1 MITPAIPEVTPDQ
14 IEAKFTVQEKRFAA
28 VVSSI
33 TILREFVSKWR
44 NELAAFEWNA
54 FDSEGPKVF
63 FDCTY
68 GNKEQQKNIA
78 SAFGKDGW
86 VREKDIYTC
95 GRINWK
101 KTIGEVM
108 ITIQGAEHLN
118 PKLID
123 EVKL

>member
-1 MITPAIPEVTPDQ
+1 MNPALPEITPEQ
-14 IEAKFTVQEKRFAA
+14 IAAKFESHEKGFAR
-28 VVSSI
+28 VVESI
-33 TILREFVSKWR
+33 TTLRKFVSTWR

-68 GNKEQQKNIA
+68 GNKDQQKNIA

-86 VREKDIYTC
+86 IREKDSYTC

-101 KTIGEVM
+101 KTVDGVA
-108 ITIQGAEHLN
+108 ITVQGAEHLN
-118 PKLID
+118 PKLIE